1 MKNSFIAIGLL
12 LCMLHHWW
20 IPIPFQVQAGIL
32 IIGFI
37 FLGIPHGAADILV
50 AKYQSSAT
58 RTYFSLRNFL
68 LQYLL
73 QILLFGLFL
82 WIFPMP
88 ALLLFLCISA
98 YHFGET
104 DLKKIPAD
112 NWIGKLFISSYGL
125 LILFFL
131 LLTHIDEVVPILS
144 LIDDTAVLNGLTPVI
159 QEYQQLLLGILFIV
173 FLVISFIFFSQQVK
187 KQQFD
192 SGNFLLRLALLLLI
206 LHQLPLLLGFSFY
219 FIIWHSSLSLQSII
233 TGLKN
238 AGSYYPKK
246 LIKHLLICSGIAL
259 AGTSFFLFYFGDI
272 KNNNQILWYCFAT
285 LALLTAPHMLVMH
298 RLYKWMRSN

>member
-1 MKNSFIAIGLL
+1 MKNSFIALGLL

-20 IPIPFQVQAGIL
+20 IPISFQVQAGIL
-32 IIGFI
+32 LTGFI

-50 AKYQSSAT
+50 AKYQSFAT
-58 RTYFSLRNFL
+58 RNHFSLSKFL

-73 QILLFGLFL
+73 QILVFGILLWLFP
-82 WIFPMP
+82 IP
-88 ALLLFLCISA
+88 ALLVFLCIAA

-104 DLKKIPAD
+104 DLKNIPAD
-112 NWIGKLFISSYGL
+112 NWFGKLFIGSYGL

-131 LLTHIDEVVPILS
+131 LLTHINEVVPIVLLIGDAAVIDKSISS
-144 LIDDTAVLNGLTPVI
+144 L
-159 QEYQQLLLGILFIV
+159 QEYQQLLLGILLIL
-173 FLVISFIFFSQQVK
+173 FLVISFIFFSQQAK
-187 KQQFD
+187 KQQFG

-219 FIIWHSSLSLQSII
+219 FIIWHSSLSLESII
-233 TGLKN
+233 IGLKN
-238 AGSYYPKK
+238 AGHFYPKQVV
-246 LIKHLLICSGIAL
+246 KHLLICSGIAL
-259 AGTSFFLFYFGDI
+259 SGTAIFLLTFGDV
-272 KNNNQILWYCFAT
+272 KNNHQVLWYCFAT

>member
-1 MKNSFIAIGLL
+1 MKNSFIAFGLL
-12 LCMLHHWW
+12 LCMFHHWW
-20 IPIPFQVQAGIL
+20 IPIPFQAQAGML
-32 IIGFI
+32 LTGFI
-37 FLGIPHGAADILV
+37 LLGIPHGAADILV

-73 QILLFGLFL
+73 QILLFGILLGLFP
-82 WIFPMP
+82 IP
-88 ALLLFLCISA
+88 ALLVFLCIAA

-104 DLKKIPAD
+104 DLKNIPAD

-131 LLTHIDEVVPILS
+131 LLTHTDEVAPIVS
-144 LIDDTAVLNGLTPVI
+144 LIDDTAVINNSIPAL
-159 QEYQQLLLGILFIV
+159 QQYQQLLLGILFIF
-173 FLVISFIFFSQQVK
+173 FLIISFVFFFQQAKK
-187 KQQFD
+187 KQYG
-192 SGNFLLRLALLLLI
+192 SGNFLLRLSLLLLI
-206 LHQLPLLLGFSFY
+206 LHQLPLLLGFRFY

-238 AGSYYPKK
+238 TGHFYPK
-246 LIKHLLICSGIAL
+246 LLFKHLLICSGIAL
-259 AGTSFFLFYFGDI
+259 SGTAIFLLTLGDI
-272 KNNNQILWYCFAT
+272 KNNHQVLWYCFAT